1 MSRCRI
7 SRALGLVFT
16 KLTCLVETEQV
27 AKESPSHVSLSRL
40 GVMEKSQLEGQAAL
54 HTKVDLLYV
63 LPLFPVPDVQV
74 TAVVPLGHVSGI
86 EPCIKSSYIIL

>member
-1 MSRCRI
+1 MLHGRI
-7 SRALGLVFT
+7 SRALGLGFT

-27 AKESPSHVSLSRL
+27 AKESSSHVSLSGL
-40 GVMEKSQLEGQAAL
+40 GVVEKSQFERQAAL
-54 HTKVDLLYV
+54 HAEVDLLDV
-63 LPLFPVPDVQV
+63 FPLFPVPDVQV